1 MIQNSTINAKGNKN
15 SVYGMN
21 TQNENFNII
30 NRNSESM
37 NNINELFK
45 INFDELEGKTHK
57 NEDYF
62 ELSVEDIPNFF
73 SSNFL

>member
-1 MIQNSTINAKGNKN
+1 
-15 SVYGMN
+15 
-21 TQNENFNII
+21 
-30 NRNSESM
+30 M

>member
-57 NEDYF
+57 NEDYL